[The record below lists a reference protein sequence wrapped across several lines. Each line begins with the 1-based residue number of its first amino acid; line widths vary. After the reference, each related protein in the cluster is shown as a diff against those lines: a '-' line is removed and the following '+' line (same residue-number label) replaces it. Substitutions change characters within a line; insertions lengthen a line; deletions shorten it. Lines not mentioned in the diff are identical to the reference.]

1 VLLNTKKK
9 SLGVLYMFKK
19 IGNKISIFFTKKFPL
34 WAKEN

>member
-19 IGNKISIFFTKKFPL
+19 IGNKISIFFTKKLPL
-34 WAKEN
+34 WVKEN